1 MALRGRLS
9 RNLLLSIVTVVGS
22 GLISK
27 KMPGTLG
34 SLFSTLTVLFLIP
47 RSASILFFL
56 TFVTFIVGW
65 LCCKLYIPRY
75 ESCRDPG
82 YIVIDEACGI
92 LLGAALLCSFGISSN
107 FVVLIN
113 FVLFRLFDIW
123 KPFPIGLIERKLR
136 DNERT
141 VSLGIMLD
149 DILAALFCTVIQI
162 LLFRL
167 FCF

>member
-9 RNLLLSIVTVVGS
+9 RNLLLSIVTFCGS

-34 SLFSTLTVLFLIP
+34 SLFSTLSVLFLIP

-56 TFVTFIVGW
+56 TFVTFIVG
-65 LCCKLYIPRY
+65 LICCELYIPRY

-92 LLGAALLCSFGISSN
+92 FLGAALLCSFGISSN
-107 FVVLIN
+107 FAVLIN

-123 KPFPIGLIERKLR
+123 KPFPIGLIDRKLR

-141 VSLGIMLD
+141 VALGIMLD
-149 DILAALFCTVIQI
+149 DILAVLFCTVIQI